1 MKKNE
6 KLHKNRQQMRC
17 PYCGSPVV
25 FRSADGIYRENSKG
39 AMLYVCSRYPE
50 CNAYV
55 RAHPGSNQPMGSL
68 ADPELRTLRR
78 RAHYYFDQLH
88 KSGRMSRADAYRW
101 LADKM
106 RTPLKDA
113 HIGNLREY
121 YCKQVIEESRR
132 VLGPQVKEKPER
144 RGAS

>member
-1 MKKNE
+1 MKKNK

-17 PYCGSPVV
+17 PYCGSPVG

-55 RAHPGSNQPMGSL
+55 RAHPGSKQPMGSL

-101 LADKM
+101 LADKI

-121 YCKQVIEESRR
+121 YCRQVIEESRR